1 MFTPSLTKTS
11 GYQLLDKGSGLWQIK
26 SPVGIFT
33 GNLKQV
39 CTYAVLRLGFELNEL
54 EIGVLEM
61 EKHWHNAAEY
71 GIFKRFM
78 WSYDSEEKQ
87 PKTGSN

>member
-1 MFTPSLTKTS
+1 MFEVNKT
-11 GYQLLDKGSGLWQIK
+11 KGSGYKLMDRGLGLWSIQA
-26 SPVGIFT
+26 PQGTFT
-33 GNLKQV
+33 GTLKQV
-39 CTYAVLRLGFELNEL
+39 CLYAVRKHDFEMKEL
-54 EIGVLEM
+54 ELGVIEM

-78 WSYDSEEKQ
+78 WSYDTEEKL